1 MLENVYIIVPICII
15 AGALSMFSVQ
25 GCVPDIFPRE
35 ILSLGQYFSI
45 HSPGGREYMEN
56 MISIDHIIRYH
67 PCCK

>member
-35 ILSLGQYFSI
+35 CIKKYCLWGSISQYTPQVAGSI
-45 HSPGGREYMEN
+45 W
-56 MISIDHIIRYH
+56 
-67 PCCK
+67 KT